1 MRAVTEH
8 PPTIRIG
15 ICVSALMIGALY
27 WVGVWA
33 PDHDRKLFEQYEK
46 AQNAECAKAGG
57 VWMHNSRQPYCQP
70 IRKIR

>member
-1 MRAVTEH
+1 MDR

-15 ICVSALMIGALY
+15 LFVSALGVGVLY
-27 WVGVWA
+27 LVGVWA

-57 VWMHNSRQPYCQP
+57 VWMHNSRPPYCQP
-70 IRKIR
+70 IRKIKERS